1 MTFLSFDRTQSFG
14 HPQVKG
20 ASLFTSVLVFTCAFA
35 VVGCKGS
42 SGGGSTTPKSD
53 EHALV
58 GAPAP
63 DFDLARVGSAEGA
76 PRVRLSDLRGKV
88 VVVDFWATWCKPC
101 KESFP
106 AYQKLSGEKPDVAFV
121 GVSIDEDPN
130 GIPQFVEETGATFPV
145 VWDEGQVTSQAY
157 APPTMP
163 TSFVVDKNGIV
174 RFVHAGFH
182 AGDEAELAQVID
194 GLR

>member
-1 MTFLSFDRTQSFG
+1 MASPSSGRLFTLAWTAKSIVLFACALPSLSCQ
-14 HPQVKG
+14 G
-20 ASLFTSVLVFTCAFA
+20 AS
-35 VVGCKGS
+35 GS
-42 SGGGSTTPKSD
+42 GSAAPKSD
-53 EHALV
+53 DHALL

-63 DFDLARVGSAEGA
+63 DFDLARVGGAEGPA
-76 PRVRLSDLRGKV
+76 RVRLSELRGKV

-106 AYQKLSGEKPDVAFV
+106 AYQKLSGEKPDVTFV
-121 GVSIDEDPN
+121 GVSIDEEPA
-130 GIPQFVEETGATFPV
+130 GIPAFLEETHATFPV
-145 VWDEGQVTSQAY
+145 VWDEGQVASQGY

-174 RFVHAGFH
+174 RFVHAGFRS
-182 AGDEAELAQVID
+182 GDEAELAQVID